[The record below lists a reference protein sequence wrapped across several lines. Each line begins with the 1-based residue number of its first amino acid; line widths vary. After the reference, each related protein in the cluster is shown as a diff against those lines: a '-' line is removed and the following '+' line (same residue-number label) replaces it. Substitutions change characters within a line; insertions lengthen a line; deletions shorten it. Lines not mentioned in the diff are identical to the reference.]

1 MAENKHK
8 VSIRLD
14 YGALGDTAAKNGPIP
29 VELVKKAQG
38 MLGRQAREEVL
49 RMIDASLRVQAA
61 EVAQRKI
68 NPLDLYKAGQEGVVE
83 AIKVYRPGQ
92 DKPFREFAIA
102 LARQAMILARNKA
115 VSGPAPLPPPPERKD
130 PPAQE

>member
-1 MAENKHK
+1 MTEKKHK

-49 RMIDASLRVQAA
+49 RMIDSSLRVQAA

-83 AIKVYRPGQ
+83 AIKAYRPGQ

-102 LARQAMILARNKA
+102 FARQAMVLARNKT
-115 VSGPAPLPPPPERKD
+115 VSGPSPLPPPGRKE